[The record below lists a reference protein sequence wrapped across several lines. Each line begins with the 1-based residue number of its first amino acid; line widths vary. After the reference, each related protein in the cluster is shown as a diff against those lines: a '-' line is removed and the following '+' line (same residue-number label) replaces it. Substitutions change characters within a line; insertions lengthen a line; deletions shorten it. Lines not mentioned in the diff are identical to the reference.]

1 MLSGLDSFL
10 DSHGKRA
17 HMKFYA
23 KSKKKPLSQ
32 EKKDEIK
39 KKLKN
44 IAEKLENELTDADLC
59 IINNSVKKIEED
71 IEEEQKTLREH
82 QEDIIKCAR
91 LFFSQYGAYF
101 TEKEKA
107 LVIEAC
113 RVHDWGKANEIFQAV
128 VNPEVAKELKIN
140 ARRTIQIP
148 HGFLSAITI
157 SLPEFRNLSEL
168 FSEKDFRPFITA
180 VYYHHDREDDYDS
193 PEIRKYGKKY
203 YIKYISQYL
212 NRDIAKLYCSNIY
225 DLLFRNNLCHSKIQD
240 VSDDIWNE
248 YVVIKGLLNKFDY
261 TVSAGYEESEFAVDL
276 EEKKLKKQIECF
288 LQGNV
293 LRPAQKYMME
303 HKDSNLVIIAPTGSG
318 KTEASLL
325 WLDGEKGFYTLP
337 LKVSS
342 NAIYSRIKDKYQY
355 ENVALLHSDSMA
367 KYLKEYKEAYKE
379 NDWEICEKYDRSRM
393 LAQPLTVCTVDQ
405 LFKFVYKA
413 LGTEIFAATLKYS
426 KLILDEIQSYEPH
439 VIATII
445 YGLKMIQHLGGKFAI
460 ITATFPTVLKY
471 FMEKYGLVEN
481 EQYLFQDFTGSEYQ
495 IEEYPRHKIKIIHA
509 EMDLDEIAK
518 QGMNKKVLVI
528 CNTVRK
534 AQEIYSKLKDKSDTV
549 WLLHSRY
556 IRRDRALLEKK
567 IMDFSD
573 SDETGIWITTQ
584 IVETS
589 LDIDF
594 DVLYTE
600 MCTAEGLLQ
609 RLGRCNRKGRY
620 CPEDA
625 NVYVYD
631 NQNGVG
637 KKNVYEKELYDRA
650 LELLQKY
657 EDIPFEETMKTEYM
671 NEVYQVEAIRETA
684 YFKEIEKDLE
694 LFDNINPTEYV
705 EKEIQVREIKSITI
719 VPEKIYSENQ
729 NLFDAGIDFLEEP
742 NISREVR
749 SLIRTK
755 LEDLTL
761 GLSLYQRYPK
771 AVDRE
776 IVKAEGTKDKR
787 TRRTMNIHRA
797 NCKYDF
803 ESESGKGAGL
813 LLDEELETDG
823 IFV

>member
-1 MLSGLDSFL
+1 MLRGVCSFL
-10 DSHGKRA
+10 YSPGKRA
-17 HMKFYA
+17 PMEFYA

-32 EKKDEIK
+32 EKKAEIEK
-39 KKLKN
+39 QLRDIVEKLKS
-44 IAEKLENELTDADLC
+44 ELTDTDLC
-59 IINNSVKKIEED
+59 IINNNIKNIEED
-71 IEEEQKTLREH
+71 IEEKQKTLKEH

-113 RVHDWGKANEIFQAV
+113 RMHDWGKANEIFQAV
-128 VNPEVAKELKIN
+128 VNPELAKKLKIN
-140 ARRTIQIP
+140 AKIIFQIP
-148 HGFLSAITI
+148 HGFLSAVTI
-157 SLPEFRNLSEL
+157 SPQEFRKLSKL
-168 FSEKDFRPFITA
+168 FSEEDFGPFITA

-193 PEIRKYGKKY
+193 PEIREYGKKY
-203 YIKYISQYL
+203 YTKYIGQYL
-212 NRDIAKLYCSNIY
+212 NRDITKLYCSNIY
-225 DLLFRNNLCHSKIQD
+225 DLLFRNNLYSSKILD
-240 VSDDIWNE
+240 VSDDTWNE
-248 YVVIKGLLNKFDY
+248 YLVIKGLLNKFDY
-261 TVSAGYEESEFAVDL
+261 TVSAGYEESEIAVDL
-276 EEKKLKKQIECF
+276 KEKKLKKQIEVF
-288 LQGNV
+288 LQGNE
-293 LRPAQKYMME
+293 LRPAQKYMMK
-303 HKDSNLVIIAPTGSG
+303 HKDNNLVIIAPTGSG

-355 ENVALLHSDSMA
+355 EDVALLHSDSMA
-367 KYLKEYKEAYKE
+367 KYLREYKEEHRE
-379 NDWEICEKYDRSRM
+379 NDREICEKYDRSRM

-426 KLILDEIQSYEPH
+426 KLILDEIQSYEPR

-445 YGLKMIQHLGGKFAI
+445 YGLKMIQKLGGKFAI
-460 ITATFPTVLKY
+460 ITATFPPVLKY

-481 EQYLFQDFTGSEYQ
+481 EQYLFQDFTGGEYQ
-495 IEEYPRHKIKIIHA
+495 IEEFPRHKIKIIHA
-509 EMDLDEIAK
+509 EMDLDEIAE

-534 AQEIYSKLKDKSDTV
+534 AQELYNKLKDKSDTA

-556 IRRDRALLEKK
+556 IRRDRALLETK

-584 IVETS
+584 IVEAS

-620 CPEDA
+620 CPEDV

-657 EDIPFEETMKTEYM
+657 EDVPFAEAMKTEYM
-671 NEVYQVEAIRETA
+671 NEVYQVEAIRETT
-684 YFKEIEKDLE
+684 YFREIEKDLE
-694 LFDNINPTEYV
+694 LFDSIHPTEYAA
-705 EKEIQVREIKSITI
+705 KEAQVREINSITI
-719 VPEKIYSENQ
+719 VPEEVYKENQ
-729 NLFDAGIDFLEEP
+729 NLFKTGIEFLEKS

-761 GLSLYQRYPK
+761 GLSLHQQYPK
-771 AVDRE
+771 AVDKT
-776 IVKAEGTKDKR
+776 IVGSKGPTDRK
-787 TRRTMNIHRA
+787 TRKVMNIHRA
-797 NCKYDF
+797 RYVYDF
-803 ESESGKGAGL
+803 DSESGKGAGI

-823 IFV
+823 IFM